1 MSRKLSTA
9 NNPPPKQALAAP
21 EQDLTISDREL
32 LAVALSSKDPIVAE
46 ALFSRAIPYIQRVA
60 LGHLTFRFPSIQG
73 FDQDAVIQDVIV
85 SIWDTRAGFK
95 SERGTTAWVAI
106 VTRSRAVDYLRG
118 LNSRRSQ
125 STLSLDSMDREVA
138 TQILSSGTEQDPA
151 ILVERED
158 AARATQCRIDLLIA
172 KLPQPDR
179 EMLQMQMADTRYQD
193 IASSLG
199 IPLGTLKSRLFQVR
213 QHLKR
218 QLSSDSE

>member
-60 LGHLTFRFPSIQG
+60 LGYLAFRFPSIQG
-73 FDQDAVIQDVIV
+73 FDQDAVIQDAII
-85 SIWDTRAGFK
+85 SIWESRASFK
-95 SERGTTAWVAI
+95 SELSTTAWVAA
-106 VTRSRAVDYLRG
+106 VTRSRAVDYLRK
-118 LNSRRSQ
+118 LHSRSSQ
-125 STLSLDSMDREVA
+125 ITLSLDSLDQEA
-138 TQILSSGTEQDPA
+138 AAQIISSGPEQDPA
-151 ILVERED
+151 IIAERED
-158 AARATQCRIDLLIA
+158 TARATQGRIDLLVA

-199 IPLGTLKSRLFQVR
+199 IPVGTLKSRLFQVR